1 MTKVSRGHQ
10 LFMFRPF
17 VLGQA
22 FMSLAIHVFTVTR
35 MILPNLSSLNYIK
48 FLIPGVHTLPTFIP
62 FKTLLLLEHLH
73 HKLVNSSNKIKVTR
87 SSLDLIHFRATIPPT
102 ATAHHKARKKK
113 GKDGLHKNCI
123 IIPKEEEDCEV
134 KDKNNKRRSE
144 VS

>member
-17 VLGQA
+17 VLGLA
-22 FMSLAIHVFTVTR
+22 FMRLAIHVFTITR
-35 MILPNLSSLNYIK
+35 LILPILSKLNYIK

-73 HKLVNSSNKIKVTR
+73 HKLANSTNKIKVTR
-87 SSLDLIHFRATIPPT
+87 SSLDLIHFRATIPPLPLHT
-102 ATAHHKARKKK
+102 TKLAKKEK
-113 GKDGLHKNCI
+113 MGCTRI
-123 IIPKEEEDCEV
+123 
-134 KDKNNKRRSE
+134 

>member
-10 LFMFRPF
+10 LFMFMPS

-62 FKTLLLLEHLH
+62 LSTLLVLELLEHLH

-113 GKDGLHKNCI
+113 EKMGCTRI
-123 IIPKEEEDCEV
+123 
-134 KDKNNKRRSE
+134 